1 MTPTTQLE
9 ERLLVLAPTGRD
21 AALTSSLLEK
31 AGLTSVVCNDLT
43 DLCQRFEADGAAALM
58 IAEEVFVAGAHV
70 QLSELLAKQSSWS
83 DIPVL
88 IFTGK
93 PAGVSARPSTAQFLT
108 SLGNVTLLDRPLRPV
123 TMLSAARTA
132 QRARRRQYDAR
143 AELFAQQR
151 AVRERDQFLAM
162 LGHELRNPLSAITM
176 ALNLEG
182 DNRLSKYREIVRRQ
196 VGHLTRLVD
205 DLLDVS
211 RVTSGKIAL
220 RREQVELRALAKRC
234 IGVLAPNLANGTTL
248 QQLNVDGPAVFVNA
262 DPVRVEQVVN
272 NLINN
277 AIKYTAAGG
286 HIDVS
291 VDSEDACAVLRVR
304 DTGVG
309 LAPEMIDRVFD
320 LFTQVEGTLDRS
332 KGGMGIG
339 LTLVRS
345 LIGLHGGSVSA
356 ESEGLGKGSVFTVRL
371 PLMVSATTSARD
383 EASSDRTSD
392 VGRREDSG
400 TVAVP
405 RFDVLIV
412 EDNEDSRELLATI
425 LKKRGHKVFTAEDG
439 PSGVASAL
447 SRRPRVML
455 VDIGLPGLDGYGVAR
470 QVRAQIGKNVYLV
483 AITGYG
489 QPEDRK
495 RAIEA
500 GFDMHLTK
508 PVDIGAIDRLL
519 SRSNVSLV
527 G

>member
-1 MTPTTQLE
+1 MISTTQLE
-9 ERLLVLAPTGRD
+9 ERILVLAPTGRD
-21 AALTSSLLEK
+21 AALTSTLLLK
-31 AGLTSVVCNDLT
+31 AGLTCCVCSNLT
-43 DLCQRFEADGAAALM
+43 ELCQRFEDEGAAALL
-58 IAEEVFVAGAHV
+58 IAEEVFVNGGHTR
-70 QLSELLAKQSSWS
+70 LGELLSKQSSWS

-88 IFTGK
+88 VFTGK
-93 PAGVSARPSTAQFLT
+93 AAGGGARPSTAQLLSFI
-108 SLGNVTLLDRPLRPV
+108 GNVTLLDRPLRPV
-123 TMLSAARTA
+123 TMVSAARTA
-132 QRARRRQYDAR
+132 LRARRRQYDAR

-182 DNRLSKYREIVRRQ
+182 DSRLSKYRETVRRQ

-205 DLLDVS
+205 DLLDLS

-220 RREQVELRALAKRC
+220 RREQVELRALIKRC

-248 QQLNVDGPAVFVNA
+248 QQRNVDGPAVWVNA
-262 DPVRVEQVVN
+262 DPVRIEQVVN

-291 VDSEDACAVLRVR
+291 VDGEDGLAVLRVR

-309 LAPEMIDRVFD
+309 LAPEMIERVFD
-320 LFTQVEGTLDRS
+320 LFTQVEGSLDRS

-345 LIGLHGGSVSA
+345 LISLHGGTVSA
-356 ESEGLGKGSVFTVRL
+356 ESAGLGQGSVFTVRL
-371 PLMVSATTSARD
+371 PLVIGAIDPRD
-383 EASSDRTSD
+383 EAAERSNDGQRKD
-392 VGRREDSG
+392 DSG
-400 TVAVP
+400 TVSVP
-405 RFDVLIV
+405 RFDVLVV

-425 LKKRGHKVFTAEDG
+425 LKKRGHKVYTAEDG
-439 PSGVASAL
+439 PSGVEAAL

-455 VDIGLPGLDGYGVAR
+455 VDIGLPGLDGYGVAQ
-470 QVRAQIGKNVYLV
+470 QVRAKLGKSVLLV
-483 AITGYG
+483 AISGYG

-500 GFDMHLTK
+500 GFDTHLTK
-508 PVDIGAIDRLL
+508 PVDIAAIDRLL
-519 SRSNVSLV
+519 ARSNISLV

>member
-1 MTPTTQLE
+1 VTRTGQLE
-9 ERLLVLAPTGRD
+9 ELFLVLAPTGRD
-21 AALTSSLLEK
+21 AALTSALLEK
-31 AGLTSVVCNDLT
+31 SGLSCSVVSNLAE
-43 DLCQRFEADGAAALM
+43 LCQRFEEHGAAALM
-58 IAEEVFVAGAHV
+58 IAEEVFAGGAHV
-70 QLSELLAKQSSWS
+70 RLGELLAKQSSWS
-83 DIPVL
+83 DVPVL

-93 PAGVSARPSTAQFLT
+93 AAGVSARPSTTQLLT
-108 SLGNVTLLDRPLRPV
+108 SIGNVTLLDRPLRPV

-132 QRARRRQYDAR
+132 LRARRRQYDTR

-220 RREQVELRALAKRC
+220 RREQVELRGLVKRC
-234 IGVLAPNLANGTTL
+234 ISALAPNLTNGTTL
-248 QQLNVDGPAVFVNA
+248 QQLNVDGPTVWVLA
-262 DPVRVEQVVN
+262 DSVRIEQVVN
-272 NLINN
+272 NLLNN

-286 HIDVS
+286 HIDVA
-291 VDSEDACAVLRVR
+291 VDAEGGQAVVRVR

-309 LAPEMIDRVFD
+309 LAPEMIHRVFD

-356 ESEGLGKGSVFTVRL
+356 ESAGLGRGSVFTVRL
-371 PLMVSATTSARD
+371 PRLVADSVALDQRAERKSEARRD
-383 EASSDRTSD
+383 
-392 VGRREDSG
+392 DSG
-400 TVAVP
+400 SVP
-405 RFDVLIV
+405 TQTFDVLIV

-439 PSGVASAL
+439 PSGVEAAL
-447 SRRPRVML
+447 ARKPRVLL

-470 QVRAQIGKNVYLV
+470 KVRAALGREVYLV

-489 QPEDRK
+489 QPEDRQ
-495 RAIEA
+495 RALEA
-500 GFDMHLTK
+500 GFDLHLTK
-508 PVDIGAIDRLL
+508 PVDIGAIDRVLT
-519 SRSNVSLV
+519 RDNISLV